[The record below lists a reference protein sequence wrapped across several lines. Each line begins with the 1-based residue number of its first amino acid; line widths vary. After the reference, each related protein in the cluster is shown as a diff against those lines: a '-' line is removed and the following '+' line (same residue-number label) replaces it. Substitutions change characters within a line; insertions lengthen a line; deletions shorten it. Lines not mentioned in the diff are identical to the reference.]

1 MDHGSAR
8 MDTDGGRPNGFE
20 SRHSCIQPPGSRRIT
35 YGDRLSGR
43 RTYRMKT
50 CRRIRILWEPE
61 LEWIIPLQV
70 SPARTEP
77 VAPPPHPRAA
87 HGERPRARRVAS
99 AETRP
104 VLRACCPPPL
114 L

>member
-1 MDHGSAR
+1 M
-8 MDTDGGRPNGFE
+8 
-20 SRHSCIQPPGSRRIT
+20 
-35 YGDRLSGR
+35 SGR
-43 RTYRMKT
+43 QTYRMKT

-77 VAPPPHPRAA
+77 VAPPPHPRAVQ
-87 HGERPRARRVAS
+87 GERPRARLGAS
-99 AETRP
+99 LEPRP
-104 VLRACCPPPL
+104 VLRACGPPPL